1 MTIAGLSE
9 ESSSS
14 VVLVTEGQLQ
24 NFKIHYND
32 AGQGEAV
39 VMLHGSGAGAT
50 SWANFHGNVDAFVE
64 AGFRVVLIDLPGWG
78 KSDPIVVETGSRNV
92 INAAAVK
99 GVFDVLG
106 LGKAYLVGN
115 SMGGIT
121 ALQFAASYPE
131 RVIKLVT
138 MGGAAGGPNILTP
151 TPTEGIKR
159 LNELYIDPTRANM
172 DRMLEIFVHDPSRL
186 TEALREMRYTNM
198 LARRDHLENFAKTA
212 RVNPTHQLIPQVA
225 NNLAAIKVPVLAVW
239 GAGDRFVP
247 LEAGM
252 RLLAIPD
259 CRLHIFNR
267 CGHWAQWE
275 HADAFNRLVI
285 DFLTL

>member
-1 MTIAGLSE
+1 MTIAGLTE
-9 ESSSS
+9 ESSSNF
-14 VVLVTEGQLQ
+14 VLIRQAPLQ

-106 LGKAYLVGN
+106 LSKAYLVGN

-138 MGGAAGGPNILTP
+138 MGGAAGGTNILTP
-151 TPTEGIKR
+151 MPTEGIKR
-159 LNELYIDPTRANM
+159 LNELYIDPTRDNM

-186 TEALREMRYTNM
+186 TEALREMRYNNM